1 VDLPRGHGQHSHA
14 KENAMGSLFDNLG
27 IRKRFAI
34 LLSIFVAGFA
44 VFGLWSFKTLNE
56 LQVNGPLFQRIVKN
70 KDLVADILPP
80 PAYIIESYLTAL
92 QISTA
97 PAAQREALV
106 QTLVRLRKEYNRAHD
121 KWQSSGISPALEDGL
136 LRQADAPAQKFYSVV
151 FDVLIPAAQQEDKAA
166 IAKALQSAELSYEQH
181 RKAIDGVVTLAN
193 RLVEA
198 DQNDAQ
204 GRVQLA
210 SGLLLSILVASL
222 GASVG
227 VALLIISSIVR
238 PLREAVQAAQTFASG
253 DLSARIVTR
262 GEHEFAQLL
271 SAMRDMQS
279 NLVVLVDKVRAGS
292 VSVESA
298 AGEISQ
304 GNNDLSI
311 RTENQAS
318 ALQTTAASME
328 ELSAQVR
335 LNADNASEA
344 NQLALNA
351 SRVAAQGGGVV
362 NEVVETMKGI
372 NQQSQKIAEIIGVI
386 DGIAFQTNILALN
399 AAVEAARA
407 GDQGRGFAVVAS
419 EVRALAGRSASA
431 AKEIKTLITAS
442 VDRVQ
447 RGALLVD
454 QAGETMQEVV
464 LSIKRVSDIVG
475 EISLASSEQSV
486 GVSQVGEAV
495 TEMDHTTQQNAA
507 LVEEMASAALSL
519 KRQSNE
525 LVASVS
531 VFHLPQA
538 LPGAGERA
546 LTRLALP

>member
-1 VDLPRGHGQHSHA
+1 
-14 KENAMGSLFDNLG
+14 MGSLFENLG

-34 LLSIFVAGFA
+34 LLGIFVAGFSF
-44 VFGLWSFKTLNE
+44 FGLWSFKTLNE
-56 LQVNGPLFQRIVKN
+56 LQVNGPLFQRIAKN

-97 PAAQREALV
+97 PSAAQRDALV
-106 QTLVRLRKEYNRAHD
+106 LTLVRLRKDYNSAHN
-121 KWQSSGISPALEDGL
+121 KWKASGISPALEDGL
-136 LRQADAPAQKFYSVV
+136 LKQADVPAQLFYRVV
-151 FDVLIPAAQQEDKAA
+151 FEGLVPAAQKEDKAA
-166 IAKALQSAELSYEQH
+166 IAVALQSAEQAYEQH
-181 RKAIDGVVTLAN
+181 RKAIDGVVNLAN
-193 RLVEA
+193 QLVEA
-198 DQNDAQ
+198 DQSDAQ
-204 GRVQLA
+204 TRIHVA
-210 SGLLLSILVASL
+210 SALLLSILVASL
-222 GASVG
+222 GASLG
-227 VALLIISSIVR
+227 VAVLIIGSIVR

-253 DLSARIVTR
+253 DLTAHIVTR

-271 SAMRDMQS
+271 RAMHDMQS
-279 NLVVLVDKVRAGS
+279 NLVALVDKVRAGS
-292 VSVESA
+292 VSVELAS
-298 AGEISQ
+298 GEISQ

-335 LNADNASEA
+335 LNADNAHEA
-344 NQLALNA
+344 NQLAINA
-351 SRVAAQGGGVV
+351 SSVAVQGGGVV

-447 RGALLVD
+447 RGASLVD
-454 QAGETMQEVV
+454 QAGETMQEIVQ
-464 LSIKRVSDIVG
+464 SIKRVSDIVG
-475 EISLASSEQSV
+475 EISLATSEQSI
-486 GVSQVGEAV
+486 GVNQVGEAV

-507 LVEEMASAALSL
+507 LVEQSAAAAASMSEQAAVLG
-519 KRQSNE
+519 E
-525 LVASVS
+525 LVGKFSLPAS
-531 VFHLPQA
+531 
-538 LPGAGERA
+538 GM
-546 LTRLALP
+546 LALGR